1 MAAMKYLIVLLT
13 LFFAEVQAVYKESPS
28 EAMTPVIAS
37 TEKLLQRQKELK
49 TLLEK
54 YQALNA
60 QYLNHMD
67 DRALALETGK
77 TAHEA
82 LERIKEDKLV
92 YLFDPSLISEMT
104 LFAKLAAKPS
114 IPKLP

>member
-1 MAAMKYLIVLLT
+1 MRYLIAIILLSV
-13 LFFAEVQAVYKESPS
+13 AEAHALYKEMPS
-28 EAMTPVIAS
+28 DALTPLISS
-37 TEKLLQRQKELK
+37 TERLLQRQKDLK

-54 YQALNA
+54 YQSLHARYMND
-60 QYLNHMD
+60 ME

-77 TAHEA
+77 SAQEA
-82 LERIKEDKLV
+82 LERIKEDKLT
-92 YLFDPSLISEMT
+92 YLFDPSFLSEMT

>member
-1 MAAMKYLIVLLT
+1 MKYWIVLLS
-13 LFFAEVQAVYKESPS
+13 LFFAHVEAAYKESPAD
-28 EAMTPVIAS
+28 AMTPVIAS
-37 TEKLLQRQKELK
+37 TERLLQRQKELK
-49 TLLEK
+49 ALLEK
-54 YQALNA
+54 YQTLNS

-77 TAHEA
+77 TAQEA
-82 LERIKEDKLV
+82 LERIKEDKLL

-104 LFAKLAAKPS
+104 LFAKLAAKPA